1 MSKNQISRHDLAMGK
16 VMLTGAFADLRKQG
30 FMAKQN
36 CMCCSG
42 CACAKIWTEI
52 QKKPGKYIGA
62 VYYHKQDTDHLK
74 ESGEFCVGFGPMN
87 VDAEDWVW
95 LLAGHA
101 AKTTFERYGLAVEW
115 SGSRDQRL
123 TIKLPRA

>member
-1 MSKNQISRHDLAMGK
+1 MRNQINQDDLKNGK
-16 VMLTGAFADLRKQG
+16 ALLAKAFADLRKQG
-30 FMAKQN
+30 FVAKQN
-36 CMCCSG
+36 FMCCSS
-42 CACAKIWTEI
+42 CACASIWTDIE
-52 QKKPGKYIGA
+52 KAPGKYIGA

-101 AKTTFERYGLAVEW
+101 AKTTFERHGLAVEW
-115 SGSRDQRL
+115 DGTKNQRL